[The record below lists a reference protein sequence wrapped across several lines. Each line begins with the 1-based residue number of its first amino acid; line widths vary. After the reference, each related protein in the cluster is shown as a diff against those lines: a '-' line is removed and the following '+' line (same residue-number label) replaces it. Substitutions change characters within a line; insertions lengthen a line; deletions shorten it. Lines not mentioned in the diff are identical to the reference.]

1 MLLAGDVAAGML
13 VVAAA
18 ADVTVVT
25 AGGSLLRSR
34 LYLEVVAGSS
44 SISVL
49 VVSDAVAVA
58 ASVDAGEFIMRR
70 RTLKTGR
77 RETLAVVGW
86 RSC

>member
-1 MLLAGDVAAGML
+1 MLLVGDVVVGML

-18 ADVTVVT
+18 ADAIVVATV
-25 AGGSLLRSR
+25 GSLLRSR

-44 SISVL
+44 TICVL
-49 VVSDAVAVA
+49 VASDAVAVA
-58 ASVDAGEFIMRR
+58 ASVDAGELIMRR